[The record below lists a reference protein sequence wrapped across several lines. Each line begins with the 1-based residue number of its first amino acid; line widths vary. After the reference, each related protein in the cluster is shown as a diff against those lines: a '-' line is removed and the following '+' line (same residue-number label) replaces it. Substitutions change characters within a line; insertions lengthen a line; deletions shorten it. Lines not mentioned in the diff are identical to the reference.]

1 MQTNQTILSFEGC
14 SLPNDPVTAQ
24 KIHHGRPSKHITAAE
39 LTEIMQS
46 LFNPAEKQ
54 LILKKHGATKIK
66 HAINIFRTDFG
77 KQGRISQKTCPYHKR
92 IGLVYN
98 WHGVKNGVRVA
109 CVIEGCLWHGT
120 HFEPTLYHTEV
131 MNDTGDSE

>member
-1 MQTNQTILSFEGC
+1 
-14 SLPNDPVTAQ
+14 
-24 KIHHGRPSKHITAAE
+24 
-39 LTEIMQS
+39 MQS

-77 KQGRISQKTCPYHKR
+77 KQGVVSRKVCPFHKR
-92 IGLVYN
+92 EGLVYN
-98 WHGVKNGVRVA
+98 WHGVNNGVRVA

-120 HFEPTLYHTEV
+120 HFEPTLYHSEV
-131 MNDTGDSE
+131 MMDTGEGDSET